1 MVKWPQTPLL
11 RGMSSFTVEFPD
23 AVSAV
28 AVASNTVCSC
38 HCLLS
43 IDDVGVAIAASSAV
57 VAMAPAVVVVV
68 VIYVVQISPK
78 ALAEA
83 ADLILPKQMLYFKF
97 CQKRWPRM
105 LIE

>member
-57 VAMAPAVVVVV
+57 VAMAPAVVVV
-68 VIYVVQISPK
+68 IYVVQISPK

-83 ADLILPKQMLYFKF
+83 ADLILPKQVLYLKF